1 MIKFT
6 NLNQETPYLSFKKKY
21 DDALNAN
28 QKNIEAICFS
38 SYSKKLKEVNARFV
52 NLKFIADKNF
62 IFFSNYNSQKSQDF
76 KEHNQIS
83 ALVYWNS
90 TNTQIRM
97 KATIERSPKEFNES
111 YFSKRSEQK
120 NALSISSN
128 QSEFIDSYENVKEKY
143 LKYKKKY
150 LCEKEK
156 RNSLIYNINQSLLK
170 DGKNRRD
177 SSMFHKTTEE
187 IKKRVSTEKLDIKDL
202 ISNPTEASVACP
214 PPEAQ
219 GKPANSNL
227 TSQIADILFHF
238 G

>member
-6 NLNQETPYLSFKKKY
+6 NLNQEIPYLNFKKKY

-28 QKNIEAICFS
+28 QKNIEAISIS

-62 IFFSNYNSQKSQDF
+62 IFFSNYNSPKSYDF
-76 KEHNQIS
+76 KEHNQIT

-111 YFSKRSEQK
+111 YFLKRSEQK

-128 QSEFIDSYENVKEKY
+128 QSEFIDSYESVKEKY
-143 LKYKKKY
+143 LKSLKHDDLKKCPDFWGGYSFTPYYFEFWEGHSSRLNKRDVY
-150 LCEKEK
+150 EKSDDSWK
-156 RNSLIYNINQSLLK
+156 HLILQ
-170 DGKNRRD
+170 
-177 SSMFHKTTEE
+177 
-187 IKKRVSTEKLDIKDL
+187 
-202 ISNPTEASVACP
+202 P
-214 PPEAQ
+214 
-219 GKPANSNL
+219 
-227 TSQIADILFHF
+227 
-238 G
+238 